1 MKHFKSHSSL
11 RDEEPMP
18 VLLIVRH
25 AVDEDLIGVGSLWDG
40 CCWFAVAHGD
50 VKVALI
56 AQKSISYIPVARG
69 ACSAIDREGRGLP
82 YFSYLQT
89 EFDFRQCP

>member
-50 VKVALI
+50 VKVA
-56 AQKSISYIPVARG
+56 
-69 ACSAIDREGRGLP
+69 
-82 YFSYLQT
+82 FSYLQT